1 MLLIPVIELKNG
13 KCTQTPPALKTADPD
28 PVQVAEHWVQ
38 AGARRL
44 HVIDTDTDSGVSGKP
59 ANAAGIR
66 DIVAACGGIE
76 VQVAAGIRS
85 EEQAEAY
92 FNAGANFLVLVSRAV
107 SAPHLVNDLCLEYPG
122 HIIVSL
128 DIRDRKLLAEGWSK
142 HANHDVIAAAEHFQ
156 REGVA
161 AMVCNSVTEAADT
174 QADPDAAEA
183 LAQEVAI
190 PVIAADGLASL
201 DQIKKLCSG
210 DGPSLKGAI
219 LGQALYAGRLDFA
232 KAQKLADSPPSA

>member
-13 KCTQTPPALKTADPD
+13 KCAQTPPGLKTADPD
-28 PVQVAEHWVQ
+28 PVQVAEHWLE

-44 HVIDTDTDSGVSGKP
+44 HLIDGDSNASGKP
-59 ANAAGIR
+59 ANAAGVR
-66 DIVAACGGIE
+66 DIVAACSGIE
-76 VQVAAGIRS
+76 IQVAAGIRS

-92 FNAGANFLVLVSRAV
+92 FNAGADFLVLGSRAV

-122 HIIVSL
+122 HIIVSI
-128 DIRDRKLLAEGWSK
+128 DIRDGKLLAEGWSK

-161 AMVCNSVTEAADT
+161 AMVCNSVKTATDT
-174 QADPDAAEA
+174 LADPDVAEA
-183 LAQEVAI
+183 LAQDVAI
-190 PVIAADGLASL
+190 PVIAADGLSSL

-210 DGPSLKGAI
+210 DGAALSGAI
-219 LGQALYAGRLDFA
+219 LGQALYAGRLDLA
-232 KAQKLADSPPSA
+232 KARKLADSLSST

>member
-13 KCTQTPPALKTADPD
+13 KCTQVPPGLKLAESD
-28 PVQVAEHWVQ
+28 PVQLAEHWLE

-44 HVIDTDTDSGVSGKP
+44 HVVDADSEPGGKP
-59 ANAAGIR
+59 ANAALLREIVTACDGI
-66 DIVAACGGIE
+66 A

-85 EEQAEAY
+85 EEHAEAY
-92 FNAGANFLVLVSRAV
+92 FNAGADFLVLGSRAV
-107 SAPHLVNDLCLEYPG
+107 SSPHLVNDLCLEYPG
-122 HIIVSL
+122 HIIVTL
-128 DIRDRKLLAEGWSK
+128 DIRAGRLLADGWSK
-142 HANHDVIAAAEHFQ
+142 RANHDVIAAAEHFQ

-161 AMVCNSVTEAADT
+161 AIICNSVNAATDTEA
-174 QADPDAAEA
+174 DPAAAAA

-201 DQIKKLCSG
+201 DQLKQLCG
-210 DGPSLKGAI
+210 ADGATLNGAI

-232 KAQKLADSPPSA
+232 KAQKLADSLLPE